1 MPSSPVSDGEAGAPG
16 RADAPAATPDR
27 EPGAGGGEPPA
38 RDEQLE
44 ELRAQN
50 ARLEDRWKRA
60 LADLDNY
67 RKRAQREVEWR
78 VGEAREAL
86 LADWLAAIDS
96 VERALQM
103 ASPDEPLYAGVRAL
117 LEQLEASLA
126 RHGVTRLGAAG
137 EPFDPERHEVVAVRD
152 TDELPDRTVVEVARS
167 GFALGDRVLRP
178 AQVVVARGPA
188 AVPE

>member
-1 MPSSPVSDGEAGAPG
+1 MPSSPASEPEDGRPQATAPEAH
-16 RADAPAATPDR
+16 D
-27 EPGAGGGEPPA
+27 
-38 RDEQLE
+38 E
-44 ELRAQN
+44 ELNELRERNAQ
-50 ARLEDRWKRA
+50 LEDRWKRA

-103 ASPDEPLYAGVRAL
+103 ASPDDPLYAGVRAL